1 MYLICLK
8 ENISEMYVRKWWLYC
23 TYPAVYC
30 IALSCHAPSSWTAT
44 DKYNRALIIWQKIIV
59 AYDTVRN
66 YFQMCWWWVQGI
78 SFLKLSGEPWILNSD
93 SLLLKLSEWDYY
105 IDGLQQR
112 CYVHKTRFREN
123 CKDINVINPVMWTY
137 DICAFDNGTYYDY
150 YWYKITIFCNDVN
163 KTSTSIELP
172 AINVLHYM
180 S

>member
-78 SFLKLSGEPWILNSD
+78 SFLKLSGNPEFWQSVIKTVRVR
-93 SLLLKLSEWDYY
+93 LLYRWFAAKVLCPQNQFSRKL
-105 IDGLQQR
+105 QR
-112 CYVHKTRFREN
+112 YKRHRSCYV
-123 CKDINVINPVMWTY
+123 DIRHLCFWQRH
-137 DICAFDNGTYYDY
+137 
-150 YWYKITIFCNDVN
+150 
-163 KTSTSIELP
+163 
-172 AINVLHYM
+172 VL
-180 S
+180 